1 MKVVKRPEA
10 KRIFRSLLTDDKKK
24 KLGPPL
30 NCSTRWNST
39 LHVVERAFEM
49 RHDLKKYFTLHGS
62 TDMKKTLLLE
72 KEWDEIREL
81 VEFLTPMQQT
91 TVDRSAAAE
100 PTFHVGKL
108 YLTRLALHL
117 RQSSELPTA
126 IYSQADIPRKTAKA
140 MEDKLTRIS
149 PDSWQQDVVKVALR
163 LDPCIKTSLVPDTA
177 GELATSDLLKK
188 FCALYKTKVT
198 KFRSRQ
204 HLLPCLPA
212 PSEVRRRN

>member
-126 IYSQADIPRKTAKA
+126 VGV
-140 MEDKLTRIS
+140 LNL
-149 PDSWQQDVVKVALR
+149 VALSYVNFFCVRYLTTFVVFPRFIHRPIFRER
-163 LDPCIKTSLVPDTA
+163 LQKPWRTS
-177 GELATSDLLKK
+177 
-188 FCALYKTKVT
+188 
-198 KFRSRQ
+198 
-204 HLLPCLPA
+204 
-212 PSEVRRRN
+212 